1 MNEPKDSAGPGSAGA
16 SRTDAVIAPPSGA
29 AAAAFRLNALL
40 EAAMPIITP
49 TGVILGFLFPGV
61 FIGFRPFIPVLFGL
75 ITLSGALK
83 LKARDLGTAAA
94 SPIPV
99 LGFFAAAHVAMPLL
113 ALGVSRLLL
122 PSDTDAAAG
131 FVLLYSAPTAVAG
144 FIWVSLHRGD
154 EALALALI
162 LLDTL
167 AAPFVM
173 PFTTSAL
180 LGTSIRLDGRAMAA
194 SLALMVL
201 LPTMLGVALNE
212 ASRGRIPRAVRP
224 YLAPLS
230 KLFLAVVIAANS
242 AAVAP
247 TVDFSQPRVWAVGAI
262 GIGLTSAAFV
272 LGKTLGLV
280 PGIGPAR
287 RRGLVFTVGMRNIS
301 AVATIAIAFF
311 PEAAALPA
319 ILGMF
324 FQQTLAAVFGRILL
338 GKPGSPRSNKINKIG
353 PDEQDD

>member
-1 MNEPKDSAGPGSAGA
+1 MNGPSDPADPGSAEEFRPGEGGRS
-16 SRTDAVIAPPSGA
+16 SRSVA
-29 AAAAFRLNALL
+29 AALKLNALL
-40 EAAMPIITP
+40 EAAMPIVTP
-49 TGVILGFLFPGV
+49 TGVVLGFLFPNV
-61 FIGFRPFIPVLFGL
+61 FVRLRPYIPWLFGL
-75 ITLSGALK
+75 ITLAGALK
-83 LKARDLGTAAA
+83 LRARDLGAAAA

-99 LGFFAAAHVAMPLL
+99 LGFFAAAHVFMPVI
-113 ALGVSRLLL
+113 ALTVSRLVL
-122 PSDTDAAAG
+122 PADTEAAAG
-131 FVLLYSAPTAVAG
+131 FVLLFSAPTAVAG
-144 FIWVSLHRGD
+144 FIWVSIYRGD

-173 PFTTSAL
+173 PLTVSRL
-180 LGTSIRLDGRAMAA
+180 LGTDIRLDGAAMAL
-194 SLALMVL
+194 SLTLMVV
-201 LPTMLGVALNE
+201 LPTILGVTLNE

-230 KLFLAVVIAANS
+230 KILLALVIAANS

-247 TVDFSQPRVWAVGAI
+247 SVDFSRPRVWAVGAA
-262 GIGLTSAAFV
+262 GIGLTTAGFL
-272 LGKTLGLV
+272 LGKALGLV

-287 RRGLVFTVGMRNIS
+287 RRGLVFTVGLRNIS

-324 FQQTLAAVFGRILL
+324 FQQTLAAIFGRILL
-338 GKPGSPRSNKINKIG
+338 GRPGHHRSNRINKME
-353 PDEQDD
+353 PDFQDE

>member
-1 MNEPKDSAGPGSAGA
+1 MNESPASAGPGPAGA
-16 SRTDAVIAPPSGA
+16 TRPDAVKAPPSGA
-29 AAAAFRLNALL
+29 AAAALRLNALL
-40 EAAMPIITP
+40 ESAMPFLTP
-49 TGVILGFLFPGV
+49 AGVILGFLFPAV
-61 FIGFRPFIPVLFGL
+61 FVRLRPYIPWLFGL

-83 LKARDLGTAAA
+83 LKARDLGAAAA
-94 SPIPV
+94 SPVPV

-131 FVLLYSAPTAVAG
+131 FVLLFAAPTAVSG
-144 FIWVSLHRGD
+144 FIWVGIYRGD
-154 EALALALI
+154 EALALALV

-167 AAPFVM
+167 AAPFVL
-173 PFTTSAL
+173 PLTVSTL
-180 LGTSIRLDGRAMAA
+180 LGTAVRLDGAAMAA
-194 SLALMVL
+194 SLAFMVV
-201 LPTMLGVALNE
+201 LPTVLGVVLNE
-212 ASRGRIPRAVRP
+212 ASRSRIPRALTP

-230 KLFLAVVIAANS
+230 KILLVFVVAANS

-247 TVDFSQPRVWAVGAI
+247 TVDFSRIRVWAVGAM
-262 GIGLTSAAFV
+262 GIGLTSAAFF
-272 LGKTLGLV
+272 LGKTLGIV

-287 RRGLVFTVGMRNIS
+287 RRSLVFTVGLRNIS

-338 GKPGSPRSNKINKIG
+338 GKPGYHNSNKINKIG
-353 PDEQDD
+353 PDEQDE